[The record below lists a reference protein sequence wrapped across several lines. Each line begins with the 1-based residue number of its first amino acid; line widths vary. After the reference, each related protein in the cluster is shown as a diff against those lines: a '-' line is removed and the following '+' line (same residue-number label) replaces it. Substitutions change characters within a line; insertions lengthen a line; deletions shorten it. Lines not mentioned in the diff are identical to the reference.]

1 MLTMNQAKAVVQE
14 SFDNYNGFVSV
25 LPADLLFCW
34 AGNVRFNGWTDAEL
48 VAQFKLTFELVSG
61 TEFSICQRFI
71 K

>member
-1 MLTMNQAKAVVQE
+1 MNQAKAVVQE
-14 SFDNYNGFVSV
+14 SFNNYNGFVSV

-34 AGNVRFNGWTDAEL
+34 AGNVRFNGWTDVEL
-48 VAQFKLTFELVSG
+48 VAQFKEAFENVEG